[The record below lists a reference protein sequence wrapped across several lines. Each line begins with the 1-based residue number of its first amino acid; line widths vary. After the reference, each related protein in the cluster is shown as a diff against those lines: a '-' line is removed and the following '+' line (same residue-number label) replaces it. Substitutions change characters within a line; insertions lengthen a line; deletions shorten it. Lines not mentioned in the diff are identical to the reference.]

1 MFTEAEKIRDGISK
15 ITGGVGRG
23 VKLGHANLN
32 KQYESSEE
40 RQAVF
45 GCGVKVGFGDDLV

>member
-1 MFTEAEKIRDGISK
+1 MLTVAKKMRDVLSK

-32 KQYESSEE
+32 KQCKSSEE
-40 RQAVF
+40 MQAVF